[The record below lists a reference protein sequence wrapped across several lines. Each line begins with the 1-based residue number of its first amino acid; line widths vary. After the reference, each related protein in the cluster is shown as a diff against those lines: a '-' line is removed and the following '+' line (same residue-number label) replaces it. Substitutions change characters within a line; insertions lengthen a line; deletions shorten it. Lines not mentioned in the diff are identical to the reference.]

1 MPSDSHSP
9 RVASRF
15 RKLAADQRISA
26 ERFLE
31 LERAMRRCHPEN
43 MTPGDWA
50 KLRVELLQLFQASHS
65 SGVERAALFDRIA
78 EAFDGRRDS
87 GSGNHH
93 PLQDG

>member
-1 MPSDSHSP
+1 MPGDSYSP
-9 RVASRF
+9 SVATRF
-15 RKLAADQRISA
+15 RKLAADQLVAA
-26 ERFLE
+26 ERFRE
-31 LERAMRRCHPEN
+31 LERAIRRCHPEN
-43 MTPGDWA
+43 MTPSEWA
-50 KLRVELLQLFQASHS
+50 KLRVELLQLFRDSHS